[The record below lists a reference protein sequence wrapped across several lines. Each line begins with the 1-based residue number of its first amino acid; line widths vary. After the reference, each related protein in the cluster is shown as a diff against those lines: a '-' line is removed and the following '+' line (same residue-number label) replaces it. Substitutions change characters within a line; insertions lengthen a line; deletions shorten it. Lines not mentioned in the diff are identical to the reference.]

1 MRVMIV
7 RDGSVAD
14 AARMTDRISASLCL
28 QDIRSCHSSSQRSL
42 KHTEGRRKIM
52 FFTSCC
58 GRSPL
63 HLASSLT
70 I

>member
-14 AARMTDRISASLCL
+14 AARMIDRISASLCL
-28 QDIRSCHSSSQRSL
+28 QEMRSC
-42 KHTEGRRKIM
+42 RRAQCELSARDRRHDSYADN
-52 FFTSCC
+52 T
-58 GRSPL
+58 RRPL
-63 HLASSLT
+63 MMGWSRT